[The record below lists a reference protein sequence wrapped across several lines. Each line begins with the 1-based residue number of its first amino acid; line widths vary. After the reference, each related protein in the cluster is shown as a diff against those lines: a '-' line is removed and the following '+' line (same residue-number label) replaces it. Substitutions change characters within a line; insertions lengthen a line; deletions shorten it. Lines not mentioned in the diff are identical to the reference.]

1 VRNDRPVPLALIERE
16 QMHRLASSPRENL
29 LGARRTL
36 WEAESF
42 QKLATV
48 GLESGLSLPAV
59 SNFHEAARLA
69 VTAVA
74 TFDGLRFRNAPGA
87 HEAVVDYALG
97 RSIVNAKN
105 HAQLDQLRQL
115 RHDINY
121 PADIVEPTPREL
133 KAVAAL
139 VERVVEA
146 SAGLIPAPKIPPPP
160 RRCSKRY

>member
-1 VRNDRPVPLALIERE
+1 MRNDRPVPLATIERD
-16 QMHRLASSPRENL
+16 QMHQLTSPPRENL
-29 LGARRTL
+29 VAARRTL
-36 WEAESF
+36 QEARSF

-48 GLESGLSLPAV
+48 GLESGLALPAV

-74 TFDGLRFRNAPGA
+74 TFKGRRFRNAPGA

-97 RSIVNAKN
+97 TAIVNTKD

-115 RHDINY
+115 RHDVNY
-121 PADIVEPTPREL
+121 PADIVEPAPREL
-133 KAVAAL
+133 EVIAAL

-146 SAGLIPAPKIPPPP
+146 AAGLLPVQKIPPPP
-160 RRCSKRY
+160 RR

>member
-1 VRNDRPVPLALIERE
+1 MRNDRPVPVAVIERD
-16 QMHRLASSPRENL
+16 QMHQLTAPPRENL
-29 LGARRTL
+29 VAARRTL
-36 WEAESF
+36 QEARSF

-48 GLESGLSLPAV
+48 GLEAGLALPAV

-74 TFDGLRFRNAPGA
+74 TFKGLRFRNAPGA

-97 RSIVNAKN
+97 TAIVSTKD

-115 RHDINY
+115 RHDVNY
-121 PADIVEPTPREL
+121 PADIVEPAPREL
-133 KAVAAL
+133 EVIAAL

-146 SAGLIPAPKIPPPP
+146 AAGLLPVPKIPPPP
-160 RRCSKRY
+160 RR